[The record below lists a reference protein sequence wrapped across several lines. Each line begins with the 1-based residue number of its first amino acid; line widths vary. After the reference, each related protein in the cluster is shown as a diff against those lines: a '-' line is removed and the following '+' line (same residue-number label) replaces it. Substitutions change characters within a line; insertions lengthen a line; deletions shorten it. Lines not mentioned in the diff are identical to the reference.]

1 MRKLAIILIIFF
13 FFSGL
18 AFTQEQY
25 GNIRGLVLDEQSHP
39 LPGVTV
45 TLDSDLYNPRSIT
58 TTEGGIFRFINI
70 YPGTYELICEL
81 SGFKSHIQENLIIR
95 VGNNFDL
102 QIVMEPATL
111 EEEVTVIA
119 QSPIVDTKKTG
130 TASNVT
136 LDMLQEIPSARD
148 PWVILQHVPGIDMYT
163 ENVGGSHSGQQSA
176 FTSKGVSMSSTMWNL
191 DGIPITDMAAP
202 GYSTRYFD
210 FDSFAEMQV
219 VTSGAKA
226 AIHSSGVSINII
238 TRRGS
243 NKFEVMGRVF
253 FANDDLQGDN
263 RTQELKDLDYVGN
276 RINQIWD
283 YGLQIGGPL
292 KKDKL
297 WFWIG
302 HGIQDIRRLTING
315 YPDEI
320 KIVGYNAKLNFQIHR
335 NNRAELNINYY
346 DKRRDGFGVGPL
358 SPPETSWDQTADS
371 TFIKLEDTHT
381 FSDNFLLTL
390 KLATSSGLG
399 EFVPKGG
406 MNVQAGYDY
415 FTGMSSGSYSYN
427 KIERP
432 SHSAKIDGNYFVEN
446 LLGGDHEFQF
456 GVEYRLTPARNYRAF
471 PQNVYKYYWDGEP
484 LFAQV
489 SREQDRD
496 SKGDRYSFYINDSYS
511 RGRLTLNLGFR
522 FDREKSVVNEATV
535 EASHLAPELL
545 PQLTFPGID
554 PGVSF
559 KTLSPRIG
567 FTFALTKDR
576 KTILRG
582 NLARYSQPMA
592 ATLANTVN
600 PAAMGYAV
608 YSWVDTNGDDR
619 VSTDELIGY
628 PLDGILWYGGFDPW
642 NPTSLDDP
650 DIIDKDYKCTLTD
663 ELLIG
668 MEREIFPDFS
678 LSATLT
684 LRRTHRTGWN
694 ILHEKETGW
703 TVSRQ
708 NYIGPIQG
716 SLTYDDKTYQYEY
729 WTLDRYR
736 PAGRLSTNRPG
747 YHTNYTGIEISAAKR
762 LSHKWMM
769 NASFS
774 LQRNILHYGEKGF
787 NDPTNKDKWE
797 GRPAF
802 GDAQWMAKLSFLYQL
817 PWGFNVSLFAHAKQG
832 YAQSQQIIVRTPERA
847 AVGLGAVKYI
857 DIEKYGETRLPTFYN
872 MDVGLVKDIR
882 IGKYGTL
889 SLHVDAFNV
898 FNFDHALYRYGV
910 VNSPSYNEIWE
921 ILNPRVIR
929 LGIRYRF

>member
-1 MRKLAIILIIFF
+1 MKKPAIIFIMFF
-13 FFSGL
+13 FFLGF

-25 GNIRGLVLDEQSHP
+25 GNIRGVVMDGQGNL

-45 TLDSDLYNPRSIT
+45 TLDSKLYNSRSVT
-58 TTEGGIFRFINI
+58 TTQGGIFRFINV
-70 YPGTYELICEL
+70 YPGTYTLHCEL
-81 SGFKSHIQENLIIR
+81 AGFKSHIQENLIIR

-102 QIVMEPATL
+102 QIVMEPAVL

-130 TASNVT
+130 TASNIT

-148 PWVILQHVPGIDMYT
+148 PWVILQHVAGIDIST
-163 ENVGGSHSGQQSA
+163 ENVGGSHTGQQSE
-176 FTSKGVSMSSTMWNL
+176 FTSKGASPSSAMWNL
-191 DGIPITDMAAP
+191 DGIPITDMVAT
-202 GYSTRYFD
+202 GYSSRYFD
-210 FDSFAEMQV
+210 FDSFSEMQV
-219 VTSGAKA
+219 VTSGANA
-226 AIHSSGVSINII
+226 DIQTSGVSINII
-238 TRRGS
+238 THRGS
-243 NKFEVMGRVF
+243 NKLGVMGRMF

-263 RTQELKDLDYVGN
+263 RTQELKDMDYVGN
-276 RINQIWD
+276 RINQILD
-283 YGLQIGGPL
+283 YGLQVGGPL

-302 HGIQDIRRLTING
+302 HGIQDIRRLTIDG

-320 KIVGYNAKLNFQIHR
+320 KIAAYNAKLNFRIFR
-335 NNRAELNINYY
+335 KNRAELNINYY
-346 DKRRDGFGVGPL
+346 DKRRDGFGVGPF

-390 KLATSSGLG
+390 KLATSFGTG

-415 FTGMSSGSYSYN
+415 FTGMSSGSCRYE
-427 KIERP
+427 KDERP

-446 LLGGDHEFQF
+446 LLGGGHEFQF
-456 GVEYRLTPARNYRAF
+456 GVEYRLTPARNYTTF
-471 PQNVYKYYWDGEP
+471 PQNVYKYYWDGVP
-484 LFAQV
+484 LFAEV
-489 SREQDRD
+489 SRERNQDSR
-496 SKGDRYSFYINDSYS
+496 GDRYSFYINDSYS

-535 EASHLAPELL
+535 KASQIAPELL

-559 KTLSPRIG
+559 KTFSPRIG

-576 KTILRG
+576 KTVLRG

-592 ATLANTVN
+592 STLANHVN
-600 PAAMGYAV
+600 PAAMGYAA
-608 YSWVDTNGDDR
+608 YSWVDINGDDL

-628 PLDGILWYGGFDPW
+628 PLAGILWYGGFDPW

-650 DIIDKDYKCTLTD
+650 DVIDRDYKSTLTD
-663 ELLIG
+663 ELLFGI
-668 MEREIFPDFS
+668 EREIFPDFS
-678 LSATLT
+678 LSATLI
-684 LRRTHRTGWN
+684 LRRTHRTGWQ
-694 ILHEKETGW
+694 ILHDKETGW
-703 TVSRQ
+703 TVGPE
-708 NYIGPIQG
+708 NYIDPTQG
-716 SLTYDDKTYQYEY
+716 TLTYEGETYQYEY

-736 PAGRLSTNRPG
+736 PAGRLLTNRPG

-762 LSHKWMM
+762 LSHRWMM

-774 LQRNILHYGEKGF
+774 LQRNILHYGENGY

-802 GDAQWMAKLSFLYQL
+802 GDAQWMAKLSFLYKL
-817 PWGFNVSLFAHAKQG
+817 PWEFNISLFAHAKQG
-832 YAQSQQIIVRTPERA
+832 YAQSQQILVMTPERA
-847 AVGLGAVKYI
+847 AVGLGGVMYM

-872 MDVGLVKDIR
+872 MDVSLVKNIR
-882 IGKYGTL
+882 IGKYGTF

-898 FNFDHALYRYGV
+898 FNFDHALWRYGL

-921 ILNPRVIR
+921 ILNPRVVR